1 MRFRRGCQVAEELG
15 ETCVD
20 ATQNSGRVLRCCWCP
35 RACIRWTEKS
45 DGDAPVE
52 KTVSAALL
60 GVRNFSDRPPS
71 RRVRRRT
78 SLAGAPRRMRGW
90 QR

>member
-20 ATQNSGRVLRCCWCP
+20 ATQSSGPPLLVPEFGRLKNLMPTRLPKIRSRRRCLECATSP
-35 RACIRWTEKS
+35 A
-45 DGDAPVE
+45 GH
-52 KTVSAALL
+52 
-60 GVRNFSDRPPS
+60 